1 MRWLFVFLLAVG
13 CAKRAADADGV
24 YYAEPEA
31 FDDYGY
37 AGDAAPMAAREEV
50 AVARK
55 SAAPRASSA
64 GAPPPPPPRP
74 PMTAVDSGVASDPGP
89 TPAEPSPTRM
99 VHYDGFAR
107 VRVTKVD
114 EALDAV
120 AELAEGLGGRVERL
134 SGTDITVRVPA
145 DKFEEAFDA
154 ALELGDVLD
163 RSIRADDI
171 TEQFTA
177 VDLRVRTLRATRDR
191 LIALL
196 AKATEENEKL
206 LLLREITR
214 VTEQLDQLEAQLRTL
229 ADLAGYA
236 RITVQAVPRE
246 AFTGRRAP
254 DLAGF
259 RWIWSL
265 SPFNRGV
272 LGDDHRIE
280 LPDAEG
286 LVALSKKG
294 PYLAESADGVVVWTL
309 RLAND
314 PEGDA
319 AFWVASIEDR
329 LSEDFAAVTRIEA
342 GPFTCL
348 VLHQPGVDDPYQW
361 RLCAQPVGKHLHL
374 AQAYF
379 PGPEQVERYEA
390 AVMAAIE
397 GGAE

>member
-13 CAKRAADADGV
+13 CAKRPADADGI

-31 FDDYGY
+31 YDDMRYE
-37 AGDAAPMAAREEV
+37 AEAVALGDAAPSAP
-50 AVARK
+50 ARK
-55 SAAPRASSA
+55 SAAPRPSAAS
-64 GAPPPPPPRP
+64 APPPPPPP
-74 PMTAVDSGVASDPGP
+74 PRMDAGGSSAPQDPGP
-89 TPAEPSPTRM
+89 TPSEPSPARM

-134 SGTDITVRVPA
+134 SGRDITVRVPA
-145 DKFEEAFDA
+145 DRFDEAFA
-154 ALELGDVLD
+154 AVLELGDVLD

-236 RITVQAVPRE
+236 RITLQAVPRE
-246 AFTGRRAP
+246 AFTGSRGP

-259 RWIWSL
+259 RWIQAL

-272 LGDDHRIE
+272 LGDDHRVA
-280 LPDAEG
+280 LDDAEG

-294 PYLAESADGVVVWTL
+294 PYIAESADGVVVWTV
-309 RLAND
+309 RLPND
-314 PEGDA
+314 PDGDA
-319 AFWVASIEDR
+319 PFWVAAIEDR
-329 LSEDFAAVTRIEA
+329 LSEDFAAVTRIQA
-342 GPFTCL
+342 GGFTCL

-397 GGAE
+397 GGSQ